1 MNKQPNS
8 MDNLL
13 QSKSP
18 LKGNSQVLPSDEL
31 RSRFLT
37 LALVNILSNMMVPL
51 SGLVDAAF
59 LGHLADIRYLAG
71 VALATVL
78 FNILYRTFKLLRLG
92 TTGPTAQ
99 AVGRSDQDA
108 VLLTLLRNSLIALVM
123 GLIIL
128 LLQHPFREAGFALL
142 SATPWVKA
150 AALTYYNARIWG
162 APAVFINFVLI
173 GWFMGREQ
181 GRTVLIL
188 SAIGSSSNILLDYL
202 LIVYC
207 GWQSFGAGA
216 ATAAS
221 QYLMLLGGLVFIFLE
236 GWWVKIPTVTSSIFK
251 LDEIKSVTKLNG
263 DLFVARLAL
272 AATVSVFTNISS
284 TLGTLILAANTLL
297 IEMVY
302 LAAAFLDGV
311 SFATES
317 LAGNLWGAGSK
328 KQLVPLMQ
336 MSGGVSLS
344 IGLGFAAILIVLP
357 EPLFGLLTNH
367 GEVMEEIHHYLL
379 WLIPILGAWSLTLM
393 LQGYFL
399 GLVDGRLIRN
409 SMVNG
414 IVIGFIPAA
423 LAAWKFHNNQ
433 TIWLA
438 LFLFIVVR
446 MIILG
451 IQVPRSLK
459 ENEVALAQN
468 LESID

>member
-1 MNKQPNS
+1 
-8 MDNLL
+8 
-13 QSKSP
+13 
-18 LKGNSQVLPSDEL
+18 
-31 RSRFLT
+31 
-37 LALVNILSNMMVPL
+37 MVPL

-142 SATPWVKA
+142 SATPSVKA

-188 SAIGSSSNILLDYL
+188 SAIGSGSNILLDYL

-317 LAGNLWGAGSK
+317 LAGNLWGAGIK

-357 EPLFGLLTNH
+357 DPLFGLLTNH

-379 WLIPILGAWSLTLM
+379 WLIPILGVWSLTLM

-459 ENEVALAQN
+459 ENEVAIAQN